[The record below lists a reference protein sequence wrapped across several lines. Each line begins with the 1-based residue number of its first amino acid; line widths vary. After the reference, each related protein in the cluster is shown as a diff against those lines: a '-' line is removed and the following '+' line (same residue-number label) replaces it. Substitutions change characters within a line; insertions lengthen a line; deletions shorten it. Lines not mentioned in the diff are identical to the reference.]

1 MEGRFSNCITSSGQN
16 RPLWI
21 DVYTWVNEGFPLPET
36 PDPGVL
42 ESQTQESAEPENNV
56 AVTAGPAFAVDLDHD
71 QAQPPHG
78 LHYVFLGRDGLRAG
92 WGLLLFFTLFLAS
105 VVFSRTLLQMVSS
118 RIHGH
123 PPTTAAQYRAAALAG
138 GMSPKSVL
146 AIEGVTVFSVLLAT
160 WVMAKVERR
169 KISVYGF
176 ARQSRLRNF
185 STGLACGVALL
196 SLLIV
201 LLRAAGLLVFDAR
214 LLFGGSILHYGFIW
228 AAGFML
234 VGIAEECATRAY
246 AQFTLTRGLSAIYRR
261 LFGESKANALGFWTA
276 AILLSFLFGYEHRS
290 NPGESPLGLL
300 SAGLAGFLFSFSL
313 WRTGSLWWA
322 LGFHAAWDWAQS
334 FLYGVADSGLMVKGH
349 LFATHPVG
357 RPFLSGGLTGPE
369 GSLLLLPVVVVGA
382 IAIVVTLPHTHA
394 GYVPASTHQASL
406 N

>member
-1 MEGRFSNCITSSGQN
+1 M
-16 RPLWI
+16 
-21 DVYTWVNEGFPLPET
+21 PET
-36 PDPGVL
+36 PDPEVL
-42 ESQTQESAEPENNV
+42 ESQTRESTEPESTV
-56 AVTAGPAFAVDLDHD
+56 AVTAAGPAFAVDLDHD

-78 LHYVFLGRDGLRAG
+78 LHYVFFGRDGLRAG
-92 WGLLLFFTLFLAS
+92 WGLLLFFALFLTS
-105 VVFSRTLLQMVSS
+105 VVCSRTLLQMVSS
-118 RIHGH
+118 RIHGN
-123 PPTTAAQYRAAALAG
+123 PPTAAAQSRPTVVAA
-138 GMSPKSVL
+138 GMSPKFVFAS
-146 AIEGVTVFSVLLAT
+146 EGVTIFSVALAT

-176 ARQSRLRNF
+176 NRQSRLRNF

-214 LLFGGSILHYGFIW
+214 LLFGGSILRYGLTW
-228 AAGFML
+228 AGGFLL
-234 VGIAEECATRAY
+234 VSIAEESTTRAY
-246 AQFTLTRGLSAIYRR
+246 AQFTLTRGLSAIYRL
-261 LFGESKANALGFWTA
+261 LFGQSEAKANALGFWTA
-276 AILLSFLFGYEHRS
+276 AILLSFLFGYEHQS